1 MTGSDAET
9 RALRQVAELMCLA
22 ARTAP
27 KAKGVDNLT
36 TMVLEGEE
44 KDQLTTQM
52 RAIAKET
59 ELEFFERDAG
69 NIDSAQV
76 VVLLGTRVEPVDVPA
91 CGYCGFKNC
100 DENRANNGICAYN
113 TGDLGIAV
121 GSAAAV
127 AARHHA
133 DNRIMFT
140 AGKAALRLELLGPDV
155 RIAYGIPLSGA
166 GKNPF
171 FDRD

>member
-1 MTGSDAET
+1 MTEQDAEL
-9 RALRQVAELMCLA
+9 RALGQVAELMCLA

-27 KAKGVDNLT
+27 KGKGVDNLA

-44 KDQLTTQM
+44 KNRLAAEV
-52 RAIAKET
+52 RKIGREE

-69 NIDSAQV
+69 NIENAPIIM
-76 VVLLGTRVEPVDVPA
+76 LLGTRVEPIEVPA
-91 CGYCGFKNC
+91 CGFCGFKNC
-100 DENRANNGICAYN
+100 DENRENNGICAFN

-140 AGKAALRLELLGPDV
+140 AGKAALRLKILGPRV
-155 RIAYGIPLSGA
+155 RIAYGIPLSA
-166 GKNPF
+166 TGKNPF

>member
-1 MTGSDAET
+1 M
-9 RALRQVAELMCLA
+9 QVADLMCLA

-27 KAKGVDNLT
+27 KAKGADNLT
-36 TMVLEGEE
+36 TLIVEGEQKQRLSDE
-44 KDQLTTQM
+44 M
-52 RAIAKET
+52 RKIAMET
-59 ELEFFERDAG
+59 KLEFFARDAG
-69 NIDSAQV
+69 NVDAAAA
-76 VVLLGTRVEPVDVPA
+76 VVLLGTRIEPVGVPNCGF
-91 CGYCGFKNC
+91 CGYPDC
-100 DENRANNGICAYN
+100 EANRAANGICAFN

-140 AGKAALRLELLGPDV
+140 AGKAAISLALLGPEV
-155 RIAYGIPLSGA
+155 RIAYGLPLSGA

-171 FDRD
+171 FDRE

>member
-1 MTGSDAET
+1 MNGSEAET
-9 RALRQVAELMCLA
+9 RALMHVADLMCLA

-27 KAKGVDNLT
+27 KAKGVDHLI
-36 TMVLEGEE
+36 TMVAEGEQKRLLAE
-44 KDQLTTQM
+44 EM
-52 RAIAKET
+52 RRIGEGTK
-59 ELEFFERDAG
+59 LEFFVRDAG
-69 NIDSAQV
+69 NVNSAAV
-76 VVLLGTRVEPVDVPA
+76 VVLLGTRIEPVGVPNCGF
-91 CGYCGFKNC
+91 CGYPDC
-100 DENRANNGICAYN
+100 EANRAARGICAFN

-140 AGKAALRLELLGPDV
+140 AGKAAISLGLLGPGV
-155 RIAYGIPLSGA
+155 RIAYGLPLSAA

>member
-1 MTGSDAET
+1 MTGKEAER
-9 RALRQVAELMCLA
+9 RALNQVAELMCLA

-27 KAKGVDNLT
+27 KAKGVDNIA
-36 TMVLEGEE
+36 TMVLDGDE
-44 KDQLTTQM
+44 KDQLTTEM
-52 RAIAKET
+52 RSIAKET

-69 NIDSAQV
+69 NIDAAQV
-76 VVLLGTRVEPVDVPA
+76 VVLLGTRVQPVDVPA
-91 CGYCGFKNC
+91 CGFCGFKNC

-155 RIAYGIPLSGA
+155 RIAYGIPLSGS
-166 GKNPF
+166 GKSPF